1 MAETQS
7 TTKVFIADDY
17 PVVLVGLRKVLER
30 DGGFEVVGEARKG
43 PEVLPLV
50 GRAVP
55 DVVLLDVDMPGLDG
69 LTCLDRL
76 QARHPEIKVVMLAPE
91 LDQEVLEDALARG
104 ASGFIVMNV
113 EVGDLGPAIRSALD
127 GSAYRAFGLPSLTD
141 RSVAVEAGLSK
152 REFDILEAVG
162 RGLSNRE
169 IATEL
174 WITEPTVKFHLTSV
188 YRKLGVA
195 NRTGAARWAYSN
207 GITQARSMSA

>member
-1 MAETQS
+1 MAES
-7 TTKVFIADDY
+7 TKVFIADDY
-17 PVVLVGLRKVLER
+17 PVVLIGLRKALEL

-50 GRAVP
+50 GRAEP

-76 QARHPEIKVVMLAPE
+76 QARHPRIKVIMLAPE
-91 LDQEVLEDALARG
+91 LDPYVLDDALARG

-113 EVGDLGPAIRSALD
+113 EVGDLGSAIRSALD
-127 GSAYRAFGLPSLTD
+127 GSAYKPYGLPALTD

-152 REFDILEAVG
+152 REYDILEAVG

-195 NRTGAARWAYSN
+195 NRTGAARWAYAN
-207 GITQARSMSA
+207 GITQARSMTA